1 MIYHTVYTT
10 PDYFIRIFVIQ
21 VWIHQKQLRMCRKG
35 DLFLHENSAL
45 KTFARNS
52 KMQTDHGVFS
62 LTQKLIYTK
71 RKILFLK
78 HTGNRGNE
86 TIFLSCSEAP
96 YRRKPFSCEKLFPN
110 HIPVLSTTF
119 IFQSKF
125 LTIFNRHK
133 KVLSDFITCL
143 HLVLTLHQRSPL
155 VSRHHHSCIM
165 KRKKKRQK
173 HLLQHDYVMSK
184 IKL

>member
-52 KMQTDHGVFS
+52 KMQTDHGVFF

-78 HTGNRGNE
+78 HTGNRGHE
-86 TIFLSCSEAP
+86 TNFYLVQKLHIEENHFFV
-96 YRRKPFSCEKLFPN
+96 KKLFPN

-165 KRKKKRQK
+165 KRKKKTEAFTPTW
-173 HLLQHDYVMSK
+173 LCYV
-184 IKL
+184 